1 MRDSLARRRDIHRP
15 RGDLV
20 WLHQMPCAV
29 VQKSARH
36 PSPSQRDTR
45 LARVPLPSARPVP
58 SESATRSK
66 ESCERT
72 ASARVGT
79 RFTVGRPSSARAGR
93 VHRSIFGLCVGLPA
107 LLCTLKLHLGA
118 QLRRPERDALVMT
131 SEGSTTA
138 SSAYGKEVF
147 MSTFREASKK
157 INCQTIKERGGE
169 SLQLVKEKLMA
180 IDWPDVQSQMKDFN
194 LEIFQPYRQVRSCAL
209 AYPSGADV
217 RHHRRPQI
225 LVRYTSFCPKRG
237 RPRSVPLRAN
247 MVGFKAYLR
256 STFTLEGPQQRPSP
270 QLASALGPEDAEFAC
285 RPQVENDLDG
295 FNQYNSLCF
304 WWGAFEALL
313 SLLFMNFLA
322 PLVILGG
329 YLAAMVRLR
338 PSALAV
344 PQLVAWPAVAT

>member
-1 MRDSLARRRDIHRP
+1 M
-15 RGDLV
+15 

-93 VHRSIFGLCVGLPA
+93 VNRSIFGLCVGLSA
-107 LLCTLKLHLGA
+107 LLCTLKVHLGA
-118 QLRRPERDALVMT
+118 QLCRPERDAPVMT

-157 INCQTIKERGGE
+157 INCHTIKERGGE
-169 SLQLVKEKLMA
+169 SLQLVKEKLMS
-180 IDWPDVQSQMKDFN
+180 IDWQDVQSQMKDFN
-194 LEIFQPYRQVRSCAL
+194 LEIIQPYRQVSSCAL

-217 RHHRRPQI
+217 RHHHRPQV
-225 LVRYTSFCPKRG
+225 LVRVHQLLPEARQAPRCTFAGFAPTHADGCRFPFSCPSQTNK
-237 RPRSVPLRAN
+237 
-247 MVGFKAYLR
+247 VGFKAYLR
-256 STFTLEGPQQRPSP
+256 STFTLEGPQVNPGST
-270 QLASALGPEDAEFAC
+270 
-285 RPQVENDLDG
+285 
-295 FNQYNSLCF
+295 
-304 WWGAFEALL
+304 
-313 SLLFMNFLA
+313 
-322 PLVILGG
+322 
-329 YLAAMVRLR
+329 
-338 PSALAV
+338 
-344 PQLVAWPAVAT
+344 LVAAPAKHTLRLMPF